1 MDEDFQ
7 KLFKQHINSD
17 QTRLDRIEDKID
29 KLSDTVIALARA
41 EEKLITLEGSRK
53 NIEDIISIH
62 ETRLDEHEKRLQDGD
77 VTLNSITRIFWV
89 ALTAAIGAL
98 VVYLIGKP

>member
-7 KLFKQHINSD
+7 KLFKQHINND
-17 QTRLDRIEDKID
+17 QARLDRIEDKID